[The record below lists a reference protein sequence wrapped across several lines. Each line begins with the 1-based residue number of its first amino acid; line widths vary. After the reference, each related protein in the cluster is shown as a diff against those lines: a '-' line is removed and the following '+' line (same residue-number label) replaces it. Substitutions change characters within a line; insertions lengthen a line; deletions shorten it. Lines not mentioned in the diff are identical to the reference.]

1 MTSSPTSPTSSYSTD
16 SETDSGSEQ
25 SHICME
31 HRYLGTVDSP
41 RRGMVNEPLG
51 AVTVTLERFDANG
64 TALDVEEVHTVGLV
78 VNVGLTLEDGTTD
91 VEHLEGETTVSPTVV
106 DNKMVATF
114 GRLRVQQAG
123 TYQFHVRVFNLY
135 ESVSQFS
142 GLGPARIPSNSIF
155 NGTSETLVIG
165 NHIH

>member
-1 MTSSPTSPTSSYSTD
+1 
-16 SETDSGSEQ
+16 
-25 SHICME
+25 ME

-114 GRLRVQQAG
+114 GRLRVQQ
-123 TYQFHVRVFNLY
+123 
-135 ESVSQFS
+135 
-142 GLGPARIPSNSIF
+142 
-155 NGTSETLVIG
+155 
-165 NHIH
+165 

>member
-1 MTSSPTSPTSSYSTD
+1 MTSSPTSSYSTD

-25 SHICME
+25 
-31 HRYLGTVDSP
+31 
-41 RRGMVNEPLG
+41 
-51 AVTVTLERFDANG
+51 
-64 TALDVEEVHTVGLV
+64 ALSVEEVHTVGLV

-91 VEHLEGETTVSPTVV
+91 VEHLVGDTAVSPAVV

-114 GRLRVQQAG
+114 GRLRVQQPG
-123 TYQFHVRVFNLY
+123 SYRFHVRVFNICA
-135 ESVSQFS
+135 VPHFS
-142 GLGPARIPSNSIF
+142 GLGSELSRIPTNSIF